1 MGIRFSCSAEAIQLP
16 LHLHTG
22 YLRGVDVIGE
32 TSLLVTRH
40 GLTFH
45 WAGYGLKL
53 HIPQGALPLFLDKCY
68 VHIKVALSGQFI
80 FLPGTSLV
88 SAIYWLD
95 TEPRCKFSK
104 SLTVEIQHCVKPSLK
119 SELNFVRAKC
129 SQETLP
135 YTFKPV
141 KGGMFSTHSSFGS
154 IPLSEFSLIGVT
166 GNDPQSSQY
175 CAGLYY
181 QGSKKTFWKVYLV
194 VTKNLEACITVRVF
208 IMHSIHLCTNNFT
221 LQFKISVCVYLC
233 TKQ

>member
-1 MGIRFSCSAEAIQLP
+1 MICLGIRLVVLQKP
-16 LHLHTG
+16 LGCCYTSHTG
-22 YLRGVDVIGE
+22 CLKGVDVIGE
-32 TSLLVTRH
+32 TSLLVTHH
-40 GLTFH
+40 GLTYR

-53 HIPQGALPLFLDKCY
+53 HIPQGALPLVLDTCY
-68 VHIKVALSGQFI
+68 VHIKVALSGQFM

-104 SLTVEIQHCVKPSLK
+104 FLTVEIQHCVNPSIK

-141 KGGMFSTHSSFGS
+141 KGGVFSTHSSFGS
-154 IPLSEFSLIGVT
+154 ISLSEFSLVGIT
-166 GNDPQSSQY
+166 GNDPPCSQY

-181 QGSKKTFWKVYLV
+181 QGSKITLWKVHLV
-194 VTKNLEACITVRVF
+194 VT
-208 IMHSIHLCTNNFT
+208 
-221 LQFKISVCVYLC
+221 
-233 TKQ
+233 

>member
-1 MGIRFSCSAEAIQLP
+1 M
-16 LHLHTG
+16 
-22 YLRGVDVIGE
+22 
-32 TSLLVTRH
+32 
-40 GLTFH
+40 
-45 WAGYGLKL
+45 
-53 HIPQGALPLFLDKCY
+53 
-68 VHIKVALSGQFI
+68 

-104 SLTVEIQHCVKPSLK
+104 PLTVEIQHCVKPSLK

-141 KGGMFSTHSSFGS
+141 KGGVFSTHSSFGS
-154 IPLSEFSLIGVT
+154 IPLLEFSLIGVT
-166 GNDPQSSQY
+166 GNNPQCSQY

-181 QGSKKTFWKVYLV
+181 QGSKETFWKVHLV

-208 IMHSIHLCTNNFT
+208 IVHSIHLAMY
-221 LQFKISVCVYLC
+221 K
-233 TKQ
+233 